1 MNIEGS
7 EKMIDR
13 LKKTGYNVRI
23 LNIDAPID
31 TFNPI
36 ISLKQQIIE
45 VYINEVSII
54 NFKTEK
60 EFEEFK
66 EYLKEYGVT
75 SVDIDNFTPGDTF
88 KLTKSIQRAEKEKKT
103 RDEELLRGEKID
115 NIENKGYKAR
125 IMEDSAILG
134 NMLNN
139 MEPRPVAGLQKQIRT
154 AKNASVKNYLFVQS
168 KEELK
173 KVYGK
178 GE

>member
-1 MNIEGS
+1 
-7 EKMIDR
+7 MIDR
-13 LKKTGYNVRI
+13 LKKKGYNVRI
-23 LNIDAPID
+23 LDIGAPID

-36 ISLKQQIIE
+36 VSLKQQIMNA
-45 VYINEVSII
+45 YINECFNLS
-54 NFKTEK
+54 FKTEK
-60 EFEEFK
+60 EFEEFRK
-66 EYLKEYGVT
+66 CLKKYGVT
-75 SVDIDNFTPGDTF
+75 NVDIDNFTSGDTF
-88 KLTKSIQRAEKEKKT
+88 KVTKRLQG
-103 RDEELLRGEKID
+103 EEIA

-125 IMEDSAILG
+125 VMEDSAILG